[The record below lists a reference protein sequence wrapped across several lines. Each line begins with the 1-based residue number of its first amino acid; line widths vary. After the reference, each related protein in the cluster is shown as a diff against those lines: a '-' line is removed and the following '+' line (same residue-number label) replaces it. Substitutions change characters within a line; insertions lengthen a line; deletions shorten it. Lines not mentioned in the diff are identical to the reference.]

1 MKILGE
7 NTGEIRRVDF
17 KGGGQIVKT
26 NFLVMLFNLPDGI
39 GAQGRIFP
47 AIQGFMVDS
56 IIWQV
61 S

>member
-47 AIQGFMVDS
+47 AIQGFMG
-56 IIWQV
+56 
-61 S
+61 